1 MRGQIC
7 LKMTK
12 SIHNMSQ
19 SKPSRLRLTPR
30 FQLRHT
36 GEYILRGVLVVAPT
50 IITLSALYWLF
61 LRVDGLLHPYVVAP
75 GAGFLF
81 VLASIL
87 VIGWFSTFQ
96 VVKRVFRL
104 VSLGIERTPG
114 VSFIYTSVRD
124 FFEAFV
130 GNKKRFTHAVLVRVF
145 DDEAWMIGFLTDEKA
160 GCFNLPDDY
169 VSVYVPQ
176 SYTLGG
182 QLYLIKREHMRP
194 IENTSPADVMKYAVA
209 GGAVEIATKDA

>member
-1 MRGQIC
+1 
-7 LKMTK
+7 MT
-12 SIHNMSQ
+12 Q
-19 SKPSRLRLTPR
+19 SKPRRQRLTPR
-30 FQLRHT
+30 FQLQNT
-36 GEYILRGVLVVAPT
+36 GEYMLRGVLVVAPT

-61 LRVDGLLHPYVVAP
+61 LRVDGLLNPYVITR
-75 GAGFLF
+75 GAGFGL

-87 VIGWFSTFQ
+87 LIGWFSTFQ
-96 VVKRVFRL
+96 AIKRIFRII
-104 VSLGIERTPG
+104 SLGIERTPG

-160 GCFNLPDDY
+160 GCFNLPDGY

-182 QLYLIKREHMRP
+182 QLYLIKREHMRA

-209 GGAVEIATKDA
+209 GGAVEIATRDA